1 MQSNRS
7 SVMNN
12 LYKIGDKISEATTG
26 KDVSAADQTSSSPA
40 GHANA
45 PVSQS
50 ATLNKALLRRY
61 DDLLKSKRDLTGR
74 LVAECEAVRHSHK
87 NAGAV
92 MEITEAALKQLE
104 EYLDTVQKSD
114 NDFDPADQRRLAE
127 ECRKIE
133 IIRIEVIRLQAR
145 MKNLN
150 ENGSSSGS
158 SNVASENLLMELES
172 LTVSQ
177 LFRFGWAVFLPLIL
191 AAVISALLICVAI
204 ILSYNGVFL
213 WR

>member
-26 KDVSAADQTSSSPA
+26 KDAAASDPVSSA
-40 GHANA
+40 A

-50 ATLNKALLRRY
+50 TTLNKALLRRY

-92 MEITEAALKQLE
+92 MEITESALKQLE
-104 EYLDTVQKSD
+104 EYLETVQKSD
-114 NDFDPADQRRLAE
+114 NDFDPSDQRRLAE

-133 IIRIEVIRLQAR
+133 MIRIEVIRLQAR

-150 ENGSSSGS
+150 ESGSSSGS
-158 SNVASENLLMELES
+158 SNVASENLLMELDS
-172 LTVSQ
+172 LSVSQ

-191 AAVISALLICVAI
+191 AAVISAILISAAI

>member
-12 LYKIGDKISEATTG
+12 LYKIGDKISEATAG
-26 KDVSAADQTSSSPA
+26 KDAVQTEQTSSAAGQPA
-40 GHANA
+40 AA
-45 PVSQS
+45 AVSQS

-92 MEITEAALKQLE
+92 MEITESALKQLE
-104 EYLDTVQKSD
+104 EYLETVQKSD

-133 IIRIEVIRLQAR
+133 MIRIEVIRLQAR

-150 ENGSSSGS
+150 ESGSSSGG
-158 SNVASENLLMELES
+158 SNVASENLLMELDS
-172 LTVSQ
+172 LSVSQ

-191 AAVISALLICVAI
+191 AAVISAILISAAI

>member
-1 MQSNRS
+1 M
-7 SVMNN
+7 
-12 LYKIGDKISEATTG
+12 
-26 KDVSAADQTSSSPA
+26 
-40 GHANA
+40 
-45 PVSQS
+45 
-50 ATLNKALLRRY
+50 
-61 DDLLKSKRDLTGR
+61 
-74 LVAECEAVRHSHK
+74 
-87 NAGAV
+87 
-92 MEITEAALKQLE
+92 
-104 EYLDTVQKSD
+104 
-114 NDFDPADQRRLAE
+114 
-127 ECRKIE
+127 
-133 IIRIEVIRLQAR
+133 IRLQAR

>member
-26 KDVSAADQTSSSPA
+26 KDVGATDQASSA
-40 GHANA
+40 GHAA
-45 PVSQS
+45 AVASQS
-50 ATLNKALLRRY
+50 VTLNKALLRRY

-92 MEITEAALKQLE
+92 MKITESALKQLE

-133 IIRIEVIRLQAR
+133 IIRIEVIRLQTR
-145 MKNLN
+145 LKNLN
-150 ENGSSSGS
+150 ECGSSSGNS
-158 SNVASENLLMELES
+158 SVASENLLMELDS
-172 LTVSQ
+172 LSVSQ

-191 AAVISALLICVAI
+191 AAVISSLLICAAI

>member
-26 KDVSAADQTSSSPA
+26 KDAVMTEQTSSA
-40 GHANA
+40 GHTVA

-87 NAGAV
+87 NAVAV
-92 MEITEAALKQLE
+92 TEITDAALKQLE

-133 IIRIEVIRLQAR
+133 VIRIEVIRLQAR
-145 MKNLN
+145 LKNLN
-150 ENGSSSGS
+150 ESGSSSVNNS
-158 SNVASENLLMELES
+158 VASENLLMELDS
-172 LTVSQ
+172 LSVSQ

-191 AAVISALLICVAI
+191 AAVISALLISAAI